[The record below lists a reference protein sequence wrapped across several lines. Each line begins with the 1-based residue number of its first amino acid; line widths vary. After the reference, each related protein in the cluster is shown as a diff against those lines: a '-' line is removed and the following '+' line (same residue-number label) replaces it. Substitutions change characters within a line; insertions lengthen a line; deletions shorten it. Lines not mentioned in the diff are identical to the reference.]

1 MLSTILYSINP
12 KNGQKMDGF
21 VSFSET
27 DSNTINRKNE
37 LIKAVEGDGWMKW
50 SGSRRRDL
58 VEVAKKKG
66 YDIKVSL
73 CLIEN

>member
-12 KNGQKMDGF
+12 KTGQKLNGF
-21 VSFSET
+21 VSFSES
-27 DSNTINRKNE
+27 DQNTVNRKAQ
-37 LIKAVEGDGWMKW
+37 LIKDVESEGWTRW
-50 SGSRRRDL
+50 SGGRRRDF
-58 VEVAKKKG
+58 VEGAKKQG

>member
-21 VSFSET
+21 VSFSES
-27 DSNTINRKNE
+27 DQNTVNRKAQ
-37 LIKAVEGDGWMKW
+37 LIKDVESDGWMRW
-50 SGSRRRDL
+50 SGGRRREL

-66 YDIKVSL
+66 YEVKVSL